1 MLKEVKI
8 IIAIG
13 SNVNAAANL
22 ETAEEALRKTLKDVR
37 FSRCVTTTPIG
48 IQSDK
53 FLNELAFAH
62 TNHGMPQIERSLKYI
77 EKMCGSTA
85 AEHRRG
91 IVKMDLDLLLF
102 ENNKQHPK
110 DWNRSYIKR
119 LLKDDPYI

>member
-1 MLKEVKI
+1 MLKDVKI

-13 SNVNAAANL
+13 SNVNAATNI
-22 ETAEEALRKTLKDVR
+22 ETAEEALRKTLTDVR

-91 IVKMDLDLLLF
+91 IVKLDLDLLMFDGKKL
-102 ENNKQHPK
+102 HTK
-110 DWNRSYIKR
+110 DWTRSYVRR
-119 LLKDDPYI
+119 LIKDDPYI